1 MRWII
6 STRLSRLAWPFARR
20 RNIADIG
27 ADDRSVAKA
36 GGFDMTWIDQIV
48 EVTGWR
54 GEPVEYGWDR
64 EEAELGVR
72 LPSDFKEL
80 TRRFP
85 AGAFYAYLNLM
96 RQEGEPDSHHLLVWH
111 RSSLSVASDPQHQP
125 DRLHEPYGLF
135 QPGGRAGLIRWGMDQ
150 REGEYYWLADRE
162 VDPDSWPV
170 LARTEALA
178 EEWERFDMTAS
189 EVVYRVI
196 ADPEF
201 KPLTVVDPPRRPFY
215 LPAGQ
220 DLSVEGDALTAP
232 DRDT

>member
-1 MRWII
+1 
-6 STRLSRLAWPFARR
+6 
-20 RNIADIG
+20 
-27 ADDRSVAKA
+27 
-36 GGFDMTWIDQIV
+36 MTWIDQIV

-150 REGEYYWLADRE
+150 REGGYYWLVDRE
-162 VDPDSWPV
+162 VDPDRWPV

-178 EEWERFDMTAS
+178 DEWERFDMTAS

-201 KPLTVVDPPRRPFY
+201 KPFTVADPPRRPFY
-215 LPAGQ
+215 LPAGH
-220 DLSVEGDALTAP
+220 DLSAEEWNRLTAP
-232 DRDT
+232 DRDA